1 MKKVIRN
8 DLWLIMLSY
17 ALLLNG
23 HGIISAVLIVLADT
37 YLFMEQGIINPIK
50 MLLGLL
56 VSSILLACVYYTG
69 LNLVYPLLPFYAVFL
84 GFNAVLSYELLSKTN
99 YSFTFQ
105 IAIIIVLTFLFMIF
119 LAIIIPEKYYGV
131 VGKINLYQIIVLLY
145 IPFLTSY
152 LIRLTKYYTSS
163 LRRS

>member
-1 MKKVIRN
+1 MKIVIRN

-23 HGIISAVLIVLADT
+23 YGIISLVLIVLADT
-37 YLFMEQGIINPIK
+37 YLFIKQGVINPYK
-50 MLLGLL
+50 MLLGLF
-56 VSSILLACVYYTG
+56 VSLLLLSVVYYTD
-69 LNLVYPLLPFYAVFL
+69 LNLSYPLLPFYAVFL
-84 GFNAVLSYELLSKTN
+84 GFNAVLSYELLSKIN

-105 IAIIIVLTFLFMIF
+105 IAITIVLTFIFMMFI
-119 LAIIIPEKYYGV
+119 AIIIPEKYYGV
-131 VGKINLYQIIVLLY
+131 TGKINLYQIIVLLY

-152 LIRLTKYYTSS
+152 LIRLLIYYIPS